1 MEARLMEILPPLTPG
16 QSFGHAADP
25 DPDTDTLDLTQ
36 PLPEELAFTPV
47 PRHGTQKRKIDADVQ
62 RAFIAALAASGSV
75 RHAARTVGF
84 TATSLYPLRHH
95 AEGGSFARAW
105 DRAVS
110 YGARQVLDTL
120 MDHAI
125 NGAPETLLLPDGST
139 LERRRYNSR
148 TMQWI
153 VAHHFPESYATADG
167 LSDHGGLSENLKKL
181 KAKWRKEWEEE
192 QAAKA
197 ARPETKDERYW
208 RERRE
213 DEVIIEA
220 MTRVMLRR
228 IADLQGKPA
237 KPYKTIEGL
246 TEAEIAALDDDAE
259 QRLNSSKDNAEDSAP
274 LA

>member
-1 MEARLMEILPPLTPG
+1 MEILPPLTPG
-16 QSFGHAADP
+16 QLCEDAAEADP
-25 DPDTDTLDLTQ
+25 GPEADALDLTE

-47 PRHGTQKRKIDADVQ
+47 PRPGAQKRKIDADVQ

-75 RHAARTVGF
+75 RHAARAIGF

-95 AEGGSFARAW
+95 PEGGSFARAW
-105 DRAVS
+105 DRAVG

-125 NGAPETLLLPDGST
+125 NGAPETLLLPDGT
-139 LERRRYNSR
+139 RVERRRYNSR

-153 VAHHFPESYATADG
+153 VAHHFPERYAATDG
-167 LSDHGGLSENLKKL
+167 LSAHGGLSEGLSKL

-197 ARPETKDERYW
+197 ARPETPDERYR

-213 DEVIIEA
+213 DEVVIEA

-228 IADLQGKPA
+228 IAELDGKPA

-246 TEAEIAALDDDAE
+246 TEAEIAALDDAAE
-259 QRLNSSKDNAEDSAP
+259 QRLNSAKDNAEDDV
-274 LA
+274 